1 MIVGMWSNNLKL
13 LGGVIKPKKNYM
25 SDFLTRLVIEHDEL
39 REKQMKLQAFLSTE
53 NFSKVDQ
60 TQQVLLKIQVSAMET
75 YMAILEN
82 RITLLSP
89 KKSN

>member
-1 MIVGMWSNNLKL
+1 MGMWSNNLKL
-13 LGGVIKPKKNYM
+13 LGGVIKPKNKYM

-75 YMAILEN
+75 YRAILEN

-89 KKSN
+89 QQSN

>member
-1 MIVGMWSNNLKL
+1 
-13 LGGVIKPKKNYM
+13 M

-53 NFSKVDQ
+53 NFSKVDP

-75 YMAILEN
+75 YRAILEN

-89 KKSN
+89 QQSN

>member
-1 MIVGMWSNNLKL
+1 
-13 LGGVIKPKKNYM
+13 M

-53 NFSKVDQ
+53 NFSKVDAS
-60 TQQVLLKIQVSAMET
+60 QQILLKIQVSAMET
-75 YMAILEN
+75 YRAILEE

-89 KKSN
+89 QQSN